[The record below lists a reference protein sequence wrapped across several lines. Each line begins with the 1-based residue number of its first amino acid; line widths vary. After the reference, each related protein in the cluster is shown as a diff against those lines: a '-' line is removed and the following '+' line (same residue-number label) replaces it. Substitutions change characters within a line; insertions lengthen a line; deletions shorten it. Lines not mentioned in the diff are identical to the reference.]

1 MSLRFQRLVLI
12 LITLVIL
19 GASILLIL
27 SNAKKN
33 IVFFYTPTELIEN
46 KFSSGDRVRIGGYV
60 KDSSLKKISLNQY
73 EFKITDNENDLSVF
87 YQGILPDLF
96 REGQGTVIEG
106 LVEKYPNDQ
115 QLGRAVRDFIRQL
128 QSHRRKRE
136 ENND

>member
-19 GASILLIL
+19 GAAVLLIL
-27 SNAKKN
+27 FNTKKN
-33 IVFFYTPTELIEN
+33 IVFFYTPTELMEKEITSGN
-46 KFSSGDRVRIGGYV
+46 KVRIGGYV

-73 EFKITDNENDLSVF
+73 EFKITDNENDLLVF

-106 LVEKYPNDQ
+106 L
-115 QLGRAVRDFIRQL
+115 I
-128 QSHRRKRE
+128 
-136 ENND
+136 ENQGIHWWHNHQ